1 MAVELDAS
9 ATPGVLSTGIPEGL
23 PPSPSGQSTLVH
35 RDREPA
41 PPLIKKPTRK
51 FNPKPPKGSKV
62 RKAVLVYLALKA
74 QGFKMAEIAEHLGLT
89 THTVSTYVKKANAAG
104 WINLD
109 SFDDPTDKLEYVLKS
124 KAVRNINEV
133 LDERVTD
140 AESGASA
147 PTDRAS
153 EVAMKVAHGTGLLK
167 QYQVT
172 KSDSVQTV
180 GVALKVQV
188 EMPPNASTP
197 VIQAG
202 SIGGQPAFDAEIIE

>member
-23 PPSPSGQSTLVH
+23 PLPSGQSTLVH

-41 PPLIKKPTRK
+41 PPLVKKPKRR

-74 QGFKMAEIAEHLGLT
+74 QGFTMSEIAEHLGLSKLT
-89 THTVSTYVKKANAAG
+89 ISTYVKKANAAG

-109 SFDDPTDKLEYVLKS
+109 SFDDPADKLEYVLKS
-124 KAVRNINEV
+124 KAVRNINQV
-133 LDERVTD
+133 LDEVVTD
-140 AESGASA
+140 SESGASA
-147 PTDRAS
+147 PTDRA
-153 EVAMKVAHGTGLLK
+153 VDVTMKVAHGTGLLK

-172 KSDSVQTV
+172 KSDSVAQV

-197 VIQAG
+197 VIQTG
-202 SIGGQPAFDAEIIE
+202 SIGGQPAFDAEIVE